1 MYFPSPD
8 GSATGNLVVLP
19 AMAVQGHGAEESS
32 AGESKGM
39 GGIPI
44 IEMLEDGS
52 GGTTNITG
60 GARQAAARNNV
71 NEGAEMPIAM
81 LTAKHRETGQ

>member
-8 GSATGNLVVLP
+8 GSATGNLVVSM
-19 AMAVQGHGAEESS
+19 ATAVQGHGTDQSS
-32 AGESKGM
+32 AGESEGM
-39 GGIPI
+39 GGILI
-44 IEMLEDGS
+44 IEMLEDGG

-71 NEGAEMPIAM
+71 NKGGGNAYRHANS
-81 LTAKHRETGQ
+81 